1 MKVNDEP
8 PRWSNVEQQ
17 RIPIVAGVNVCA
29 RVRHFFISGSKRLMP
44 SQTTTS
50 ADVDID
56 AAAIELNVST
66 KFIRRR
72 IADRTLPAYRIK
84 GSRLIRIRRADL
96 EALKLPVG
104 GAV

>member
-1 MKVNDEP
+1 MQPSSAAEESID
-8 PRWSNVEQQ
+8 
-17 RIPIVAGVNVCA
+17 IPG
-29 RVRHFFISGSKRLMP
+29 
-44 SQTTTS
+44 
-50 ADVDID
+50 
-56 AAAIELNVST
+56 AAKEINVST

-104 GAV
+104 R